1 VLPAGEAGPADGLLP
16 AGEAGLVG
24 AALPAGQ
31 AGPAGGLQ
39 PAGEAGLAG
48 GLHRAGEAGPAGG
61 LQPAGEAGLADAV
74 PGVER
79 LALRQLPLQAVASA
93 AEDALAGSSL
103 SPRLVPVGRAS
114 RLAGGQV
121 G

>member
-39 PAGEAGLAG
+39 PAGEAGLA
-48 GLHRAGEAGPAGG
+48 
-61 LQPAGEAGLADAV
+61 DAV

-79 LALRQLPLQAVASA
+79 FALRQLPLQAVASA